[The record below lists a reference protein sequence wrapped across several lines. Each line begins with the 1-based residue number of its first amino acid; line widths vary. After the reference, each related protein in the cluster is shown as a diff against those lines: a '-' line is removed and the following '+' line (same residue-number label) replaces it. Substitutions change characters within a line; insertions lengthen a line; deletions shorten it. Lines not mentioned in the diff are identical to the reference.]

1 MSGLRVDRPGLST
14 TIQDLGR
21 PGHQRYGVPVSG
33 ALDPLALRLANALVG
48 NAPGTA
54 ALEILALGPT
64 LTVEAD
70 SVRIALVGS
79 GVGLRID
86 GSEIAAGRSVTAP
99 RGAKI
104 AVGGFTDAASCIL
117 AIEGGFDLAPC
128 MGSLST
134 YARGGFGGF
143 EGRALHAGDLVPLAR
158 NAATPGPE
166 RKAPP
171 IEYGG
176 GPIRVVLGPQEDWF
190 EPASIER
197 FFAEPYTIT
206 AEADRMGMRLKG
218 VKLAHSKGFNIVSD
232 GIAPGHIQVPGT
244 GQPIVLLAD
253 RQTVGGYPKIGAVIG
268 ADLPRL
274 GRMRPGDII
283 RFARIEVADA
293 EAARRKQAAAFAK
306 LVQAIGPVVVVP
318 TTEQLLGTNLIGGVV
333 SAAPPSPGEQAL
345 ATLSRK
351 R

>member
-1 MSGLRVDRPGLST
+1 MSALRVDRPGLST
-14 TIQDLGR
+14 TVQDLGR

-48 NAPGTA
+48 NAPGMA

-70 SVRIALVGS
+70 SVRVALVGS

-86 GSEIAAGRSVTAP
+86 GSEIPAGRSATALH
-99 RGAKI
+99 GAKI
-104 AVGGFTDAASCIL
+104 AIGGFTDAASCIL

-143 EGRALHAGDLVPLAR
+143 EGRALQAGDLLPLAR
-158 NAATPGPE
+158 GAATPGAE

-171 IEYGG
+171 IDYGN
-176 GPIRVVLGPQEDWF
+176 GPIRVVLGPQENWF
-190 EPASIER
+190 EPASIDR

-206 AEADRMGMRLKG
+206 AEADRMGMRLEG
-218 VKLAHSKGFNIVSD
+218 AKLAHSRGFNIVSD
-232 GIAPGHIQVPGT
+232 GIAAGHIQVPGT

-253 RQTVGGYPKIGAVIG
+253 RQTVGGYPKLGAVIG

-274 GRMRPGDII
+274 GRMRPGDTM

-293 EAARRKQAAAFAK
+293 ETVRRAQEMAFAK
-306 LVQAIGPVVVVP
+306 LVSAIGPVVVVP
-318 TTEQLLGTNLIGGVV
+318 TTEQLLRTNLIDGVV
-333 SAAPPSPGEQAL
+333 SA
-345 ATLSRK
+345 
-351 R
+351 

>member
-33 ALDPLALRLANALVG
+33 VLDPLALRLANALVG
-48 NAPGTA
+48 NPPGTA

-70 SVRIALVGS
+70 SVRVALVGS

-86 GSEIAAGRSVTAP
+86 GAEVPAGRSVTAP
-99 RGAKI
+99 HGARI
-104 AVGGFTDAASCIL
+104 AIGGFTDAASCIL

-134 YARGGFGGF
+134 YVRGGFGGF
-143 EGRALHAGDLVPLAR
+143 EGRALRAGDLLPLKQG
-158 NAATPGPE
+158 AAPPRPE

-171 IEYGG
+171 IDYGN
-176 GPIRVVLGPQEDWF
+176 GPMRVVLGPQETWF

-206 AEADRMGMRLKG
+206 AEADRMGMRLEG
-218 VKLAHSKGFNIVSD
+218 AKLDHAKGFNIVSD

-274 GRMRPGDII
+274 GRMRPGDAI

-293 EAARRKQAAAFAK
+293 EAVRRAQAAALAK
-306 LVQAIGPVVVVP
+306 LVQAIGPVIVVP
-318 TTEQLLGTNLIGGVV
+318 TTEQLLRTNLIDGVV
-333 SAAPPSPGEQAL
+333 SAAPPSPGSLAQAVEG
-345 ATLSRK
+345 
-351 R
+351 

>member
-1 MSGLRVDRPGLST
+1 MSGFGVDRPGLST
-14 TIQDLGR
+14 TVQDLGR
-21 PGHQRYGVPVSG
+21 TGHQRFGVPVSG

-48 NAPGTA
+48 NPPGMA

-70 SVRIALVGS
+70 SVRVALVGS

-86 GSEIAAGRSVTAP
+86 GIEIPAGRSATAS
-99 RGAKI
+99 RGARI

-128 MGSLST
+128 MGSLAT
-134 YARGGFGGF
+134 YVRGGFGGF
-143 EGRALHAGDLVPLAR
+143 EGRALKAGDLLPLTLA
-158 NAATPGPE
+158 AATPGPE

-171 IEYGG
+171 IDYGS

-190 EPASIER
+190 EPASVER
-197 FFAEPYTIT
+197 FFAEPYMIT
-206 AEADRMGMRLKG
+206 AEADRMGMRLEG
-218 VKLAHSKGFNIVSD
+218 AKLAHSKGFNIVSD

-274 GRMRPGDII
+274 GRMRPGDAI
-283 RFARIEVADA
+283 RFAQVEVADA
-293 EAARRKQAAAFAK
+293 EAARRSQEMAFAK
-306 LVQAIGPVVVVP
+306 LVKAIGPVVVVP

-333 SAAPPSPGEQAL
+333 SAG
-345 ATLSRK
+345 
-351 R
+351 

>member
-1 MSGLRVDRPGLST
+1 MIGLRVDRPGLST

-48 NAPGTA
+48 NAPGMA

-86 GSEIAAGRSVTAP
+86 GSEIAAGRSVTAAH
-99 RGAKI
+99 GAKI
-104 AVGGFTDAASCIL
+104 SIGGFTDAASCIL
-117 AIEGGFDLAPC
+117 AIEGGFDLPPC

-143 EGRALHAGDLVPLAR
+143 AGRALKAGDLLPLTKP
-158 NAATPGPE
+158 AATPGPE

-171 IEYGG
+171 IDYGR
-176 GPIRVVLGPQEDWF
+176 GPIRVVLGPQETWF
-190 EPASIER
+190 DPASIER

-206 AEADRMGMRLKG
+206 AEADRMGMRLEG
-218 VKLAHSKGFNIVSD
+218 VKLTHSKGFNIVSD

-244 GQPIVLLAD
+244 GQPILLLAD

-274 GRMRPGDII
+274 GRMRPGDVI
-283 RFARIEVADA
+283 RFARIDVADA
-293 EAARRKQAAAFAK
+293 EALQRAQATAFSK

-318 TTEQLLGTNLIGGVV
+318 TTEQLLQANLIDGVV
-333 SAAPPSPGEQAL
+333 SA
-345 ATLSRK
+345 
-351 R
+351 

>member
-21 PGHQRYGVPVSG
+21 PGYQRFGVPVSG
-33 ALDPLALRLANALVG
+33 ALDPLALRLANALLG

-70 SVRIALVGS
+70 SVRLALFGS

-86 GSEIAAGRSVTAP
+86 GSEIPAGRSVTVLH
-99 RGAKI
+99 GAKI

-143 EGRALHAGDLVPLAR
+143 EGRALQAGDLLPLAR
-158 NAATPGPE
+158 SAATPGPE

-171 IEYGG
+171 IDYGN

-206 AEADRMGMRLKG
+206 VETDRMGMRLEG
-218 VKLAHSKGFNIVSD
+218 VKLAHSRGFNIVSD

-274 GRMRPGDII
+274 SRMRPGDTI
-283 RFARIEVADA
+283 RFARVEVADA
-293 EAARRKQAAAFAK
+293 ETVRRTQAIGFAK
-306 LVQAIGPVVVVP
+306 LVQAIGPVIVVP
-318 TTEQLLGTNLIGGVV
+318 TTEQLLATNLIDGVV
-333 SAAPPSPGEQAL
+333 SA
-345 ATLSRK
+345 
-351 R
+351 

>member
-14 TIQDLGR
+14 SVQDLGR
-21 PGHQRYGVPVSG
+21 PGQQRYGVPVSG

-48 NAPGTA
+48 NPPGMA

-70 SVRIALVGS
+70 AIRVALVGS
-79 GVGLRID
+79 DVGLRID
-86 GSEIAAGRSVTAP
+86 GQDIPAGRSVTVL
-99 RGAKI
+99 RGTKI
-104 AVGGFTDAASCIL
+104 SIGGFTDAASCIL
-117 AIEGGFDLAPC
+117 AIEGGFDLAPV
-128 MGSLST
+128 MGSRST

-143 EGRALHAGDLVPLAR
+143 EGRALRVGDLLPLVLA
-158 NAATPGPE
+158 NATMAPE

-171 IEYGG
+171 IDYGS
-176 GPIRVVLGPQEDWF
+176 GPIRVVLGPQDSWF
-190 EPASIER
+190 EPGSIER

-206 AEADRMGMRLKG
+206 VEADRMGMRLDG
-218 VKLAHSKGFNIVSD
+218 AKLDHAKGFNIVSD

-274 GRMRPGDII
+274 GRMRPGDTI
-283 RFARIEVADA
+283 RFASIEVADA
-293 EAARRKQAAAFAK
+293 EAARRAQAAAFAK
-306 LVQAIGPVVVVP
+306 LVQAIGPVIVVP
-318 TTEQLLGTNLIGGVV
+318 TTEQLLQANLIDGVV
-333 SAAPPSPGEQAL
+333 SA
-345 ATLSRK
+345 
-351 R
+351 

>member
-14 TIQDLGR
+14 TVQDLGR
-21 PGHQRYGVPVSG
+21 PGQQRFGVPVSG

-48 NAPGTA
+48 NPQGTA

-70 SVRIALVGS
+70 SLRVALVGS
-79 GVGLRID
+79 DVGLRID
-86 GSEIAAGRSVTAP
+86 GADIPAGRSVTML

-104 AVGGFTDAASCIL
+104 SIGGFTDAASCIL
-117 AIEGGFDLAPC
+117 AVEGGFDLAPV

-143 EGRALHAGDLVPLAR
+143 EGRALHVGDLLPLTLA
-158 NAATPGPE
+158 NATMAPE

-171 IEYGG
+171 IDYGS
-176 GPIRVVLGPQEDWF
+176 GPIRVVLGPQESWF
-190 EPASIER
+190 EQASIDR
-197 FFAEPYTIT
+197 FFAEPYVIT
-206 AEADRMGMRLKG
+206 AEADRMGMRLDG
-218 VKLAHSKGFNIVSD
+218 AKLDHAKGFNIVSD

-274 GRMRPGDII
+274 GRMRPGETI
-283 RFARIEVADA
+283 RFARIDVADA
-293 EAARRKQAAAFAK
+293 EAARRAQAAAFAK
-306 LVQAIGPVVVVP
+306 LVSAIGPVIVVP
-318 TTEQLLGTNLIGGVV
+318 TTEQLLQANLIDGVV
-333 SAAPPSPGEQAL
+333 SA
-345 ATLSRK
+345 
-351 R
+351 

>member
-1 MSGLRVDRPGLST
+1 MSGLRTDRPGLST

-21 PGHQRYGVPVSG
+21 PGFQRYGVPVSG

-48 NAPGTA
+48 NPAGMA

-79 GVGLRID
+79 DVGLRID
-86 GSEIAAGRSVTAP
+86 GAEIPAGRSVTAA
-99 RGAKI
+99 RGARI
-104 AVGGFTDAASCIL
+104 AVGGFTDAASCVL
-117 AIEGGFDLAPC
+117 AVEGGFAIEPV

-143 EGRALHAGDLVPLAR
+143 EGRALESGDLVPLAQT
-158 NAATPGPE
+158 AAPARPE
-166 RKAPP
+166 RKAGP
-171 IEYGG
+171 IDYGT

-190 EPASIER
+190 DPASIER
-197 FFAEPYTIT
+197 FLAEPYTIT
-206 AEADRMGMRLKG
+206 AEADRMGMRLDG
-218 VKLAHSKGFNIVSD
+218 AKLGHTRGFNIVSD

-244 GQPIVLLAD
+244 GQPIILLAD

-274 GRMRPGDII
+274 GRMRPGGSI
-283 RFARIEVADA
+283 RFARVEVAEA
-293 EAARRKQAAAFAK
+293 EKIRRAQSAGFAH
-306 LVQAIGPVVVVP
+306 LVSAIGPVIMVP
-318 TTEQLLGTNLIGGVV
+318 TTEQLLGTNLIDGVV
-333 SAAPPSPGEQAL
+333 FAGP
-345 ATLSRK
+345 
-351 R
+351 